1 MPDNATVLLVG
12 CVVAF
17 VLALV
22 DAIQRGRAGQP
33 DLSAYAVMVLAL
45 TVLWVGR

>member
-1 MPDNATVLLVG
+1 MSDSDVVLVG

-33 DLSAYAVMVLAL
+33 DLTAYAAMVLSITL
-45 TVLWVGR
+45 LWVTR